1 MCQAL
6 CSLWEQNSESE
17 VDLPVR
23 NSQATSFSSFFVN
36 FVH

>member
-6 CSLWEQNSESE
+6 CPLWERNSESQ
-17 VDLPVR
+17 VDRLVR

-36 FVH
+36 LVH